1 MTAARLEGQNCPPTP
16 SLIRLDTL
24 PPLACLH
31 CAATE
36 ATVLRDR
43 QILDARA
50 GYATQCVCC
59 DCETGSAC
67 PKCLGEHLEYGP
79 FDGGT
84 DPLSGYADSGERYYC
99 RDCGATGDVD
109 DTLAVLVMLP
119 QPAHRAIELAGVPAN
134 LPELA

>member
-1 MTAARLEGQNCPPTP
+1 MTAAPFEGQNCSPTP
-16 SLIRLDTL
+16 SLILLDTP

-31 CAATE
+31 CAATQ

-50 GYATQCVCC
+50 GYPTQCVCC

-84 DPLSGYADSGERYYC
+84 DPQAARLRSSARDAPGSHRNQEPACTKSELHYNPYPIGKEGTQTPDSNHGK
-99 RDCGATGDVD
+99 
-109 DTLAVLVMLP
+109 
-119 QPAHRAIELAGVPAN
+119 
-134 LPELA
+134 